1 MRFIIVGGMSA
12 VLHRVPVVTEDVDI
26 VHDRSADNVERLL
39 RALTDLNAFYRDD
52 PRRIRPSASHLSG
65 PGHQLLEVGMVS
77 LDVLGTIDDALTYPD
92 LLPDSVAMEV
102 AGHPVRVL
110 SLEKLIELKRK
121 LGRPKD
127 RFMLL
132 HLEATL
138 DERRKGGRGPDGG
151 D

>member
-1 MRFIIVGGMSA
+1 VRFIIVGGMSA